1 VSSITQQWRKS
12 DQWTSVRAVGSFVP
26 QLTKK
31 AFQKFGFSAATM
43 LTNWAEIVGG
53 ETAAY
58 TRPERLKWPRNIEIY
73 GDSSGDTDGHSGVRQ
88 CRSGATLVL
97 RVEPARALDVQYQGR
112 QLMDRINAYF
122 GYRAISEIR
131 ILQAPIA
138 SSLPKSSTK
147 PERPVQPICDK
158 PATNLPSDM
167 TAAKSATGSD
177 KLAAA
182 LSRLESNIR
191 NTATAKR

>member
-1 VSSITQQWRKS
+1 MSSITQQWRKS

-53 ETAAY
+53 ETALY